1 MQSQPPPQQQQ
12 RRDYRERDYPPPVRE
27 RERERHTPPRDYPP
41 RGEREYNT
49 PTNNSAIFRGSVGGI
64 ESNGESSGASSYD
77 PHQILPQQVSY
88 PQVSYPQQGAQ
99 EYSPPSTPPQKFH
112 FLQDQYQSYGIPSP
126 ESDVEIPAVY
136 APRVPPKP
144 VMNTFVTR
152 PATPPGSEFDL
163 KPKVKESK
171 MKKFKRF
178 SGLGKSKS

>member
-1 MQSQPPPQQQQ
+1 MNEITHTPP
-12 RRDYRERDYPPPVRE
+12 

-49 PTNNSAIFRGSVGGI
+49 PPRDSTIFRGSVGGI

-77 PHQILPQQVSY
+77 PHHIPPQQVSTHKF
-88 PQVSYPQQGAQ
+88 PTLNKVRKNTLRHQHHLDNSISLKVNINHT
-99 EYSPPSTPPQKFH
+99 ESPLLNQM
-112 FLQDQYQSYGIPSP
+112 LIL
-126 ESDVEIPAVY
+126 PAVY

-144 VMNTFVTR
+144 AMNTFVTR
-152 PATPPGSEFDL
+152 PATPPGSDFDQ

-178 SGLGKSKS
+178 SGLGRSKS